1 METMKMRTLL
11 TLPGLA
17 IGFAVPA
24 LVFNFPGD
32 VKTLGE
38 FNALGM
44 KYDEAYNPRKHPH
57 E

>member
-24 LVFNFPGD
+24 LAFNFSGD

-38 FNALGM
+38 YDALGM